1 MEISFDDHKLGDQD
15 IISPDLAKQ
24 DITIDLNN
32 DRHTHTLIIVD
43 ESAPYPGDPYKSPY
57 LHYLVVNIPG
67 DKLKDG
73 TGLIDY
79 IPPNPP
85 EDDTGSIPIH
95 EYNIY
100 LFTQSKQI
108 RPKAH
113 RRRENFDVEKFVKEF
128 DLTIEEIFTFG
139 VGDKV
144 PTPRSVEPGYGA
156 VTQEGHFKPNSGLTS
171 KQKDFCT
178 CVLHVAAKQPGSCNF
193 ERAFFQER
201 DERECYSPYAVCA
214 NSVGTTYRWCA
225 EAFDL
230 DNLSRDELLSM
241 ANLKQLTFND
251 DITHDELVDLIK
263 SHIRVTK
270 RR

>member
-1 MEISFDDHKLGDQD
+1 MEISFDDHKLNDQA

-43 ESAPYPGDPYKSPY
+43 ESAPYPGNPYKSPL

-73 TGLIDY
+73 DELINY

-85 EDDTGSIPIH
+85 ADDSGKIPIH

-100 LFTQSKQI
+100 LFSQSNQI
-108 RPKAH
+108 RAKAH
-113 RRRENFDVEKFVKEF
+113 RRRENFDVERFVKEH

-144 PTPRSVEPGYGA
+144 SRSGSVEPGYGA
-156 VTQEGHFKPNSGLTS
+156 VTEEEHFNPSSQLTQ
-171 KQKDFCT
+171 KQKSYCK
-178 CVLHVAAKQPGSCNF
+178 CVLDVASKQPGSCNLQ
-193 ERAFFQER
+193 RAWYQER
-201 DERECYSPYAVCA
+201 DERTCYNPYAVCA
-214 NSVGTTYRWCA
+214 KQIGTTYRGCDV
-225 EAFDL
+225 AFNL
-230 DNLSRDELLSM
+230 QNLSRDELLAM
-241 ANLKQLTFND
+241 ANLKQLSFDD
-251 DITHDELVDLIK
+251 DITHDELIDLIEA
-263 SHIRVTK
+263 HIQT
-270 RR
+270 